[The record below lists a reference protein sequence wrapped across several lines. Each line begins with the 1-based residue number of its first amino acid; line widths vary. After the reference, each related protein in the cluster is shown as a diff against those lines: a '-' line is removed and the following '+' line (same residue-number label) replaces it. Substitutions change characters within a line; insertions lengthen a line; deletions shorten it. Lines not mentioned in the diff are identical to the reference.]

1 MESLL
6 VINAVVETLSTDDIM
21 LGAPT
26 RSQLKKMLKF
36 ASEWARN
43 DEMQF
48 DINKCSSLV
57 VRG

>member
-26 RSQLKKMLKF
+26 RSQ
-36 ASEWARN
+36 
-43 DEMQF
+43 QF
-48 DINKCSSLV
+48 GFGINKCSGSFKISQ
-57 VRG
+57 